1 VAGEGDLRV
10 RLGLGPGSGEIHVL
24 LGRAGERVLEVSR
37 AVEQRFL
44 LWPTGPT
51 QDDVKALEHRADD
64 VISELL
70 GQTNSL
76 FVTPYDRE
84 DIVDLAF
91 AVDEVAD
98 AGENAAELLGLYG
111 VETPTRQAF
120 ELCALLVRASERLAE
135 LLSGLKEKR
144 GSSELIRAI
153 KEIEDEADTVAR
165 AARASLFKDDRI
177 DPVLVIRWK
186 DIYEALEDA
195 VDACDTAANRVGNIL
210 VKNA

>member
-1 VAGEGDLRV
+1 M
-10 RLGLGPGSGEIHVL
+10 
-24 LGRAGERVLEVSR
+24 
-37 AVEQRFL
+37 
-44 LWPTGPT
+44 
-51 QDDVKALEHRADD
+51 KALEHQADR

-84 DIVDLAF
+84 DLVDLAF

-98 AGENAAELLGLYG
+98 AAENAAELLGLYG
-111 VETPTRQAF
+111 VETPTKQSF
-120 ELCALLVRASERLAE
+120 ELCALLVRAADELAV
-135 LLSGLKEKR
+135 LLASCEDMR

-153 KEIEDEADTVAR
+153 KEIEDEADDVAR

-195 VDACDTAANRVGNIL
+195 VDAATRPPHRVGNIL